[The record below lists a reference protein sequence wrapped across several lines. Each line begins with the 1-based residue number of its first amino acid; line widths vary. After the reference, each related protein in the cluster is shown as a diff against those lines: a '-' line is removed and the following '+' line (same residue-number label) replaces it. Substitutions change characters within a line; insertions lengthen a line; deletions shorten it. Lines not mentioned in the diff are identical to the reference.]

1 MEREER
7 RDGEGKEEENQEKRI
22 KKGPRLKLKKK
33 KTISGA
39 DGRGLKRRI
48 TDYYYY
54 GACAEGE

>member
-1 MEREER
+1 ME
-7 RDGEGKEEENQEKRI
+7 KVKNQEKRI